1 MLTVE
6 EAIRCR
12 DLWFQMYPKF
22 AEYHRECWRK
32 AEAFAEQGF
41 GYVRTIGVGRVQY
54 FMAQFDDEGNV
65 IRPLLKHQVFN
76 SSANTPVQ
84 GASAEIFKLVLLK
97 LTEQLP
103 QARIV
108 NIVHDEIISEAA
120 EKDAEFVKAEFERI
134 MVEATHDIF
143 PNAPMR
149 AEITICDNW
158 AQK

>member
-1 MLTVE
+1 MTVE
-6 EAIRCR
+6 
-12 DLWFQMYPKF
+12 F
-22 AEYHRECWRK
+22 APQK
-32 AEAFAEQGF
+32 
-41 GYVRTIGVGRVQY
+41 
-54 FMAQFDDEGNV
+54 
-65 IRPLLKHQVFN
+65 
-76 SSANTPVQ
+76 
-84 GASAEIFKLVLLK
+84 VLLK

-120 EKDAEFVKAEFERI
+120 ERDAEFVKAQTERI
-134 MVEATHDIF
+134 MVEATREIF